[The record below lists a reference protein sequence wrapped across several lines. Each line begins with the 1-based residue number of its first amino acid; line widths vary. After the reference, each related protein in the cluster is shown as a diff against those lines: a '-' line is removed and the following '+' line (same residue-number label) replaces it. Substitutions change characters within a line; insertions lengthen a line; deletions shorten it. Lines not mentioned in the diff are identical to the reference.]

1 MILEW
6 FLIRF
11 PSTSKTK
18 SSLNKQEIDIYVQFG
33 EKICELIFGQP
44 RLCFT
49 IDYVAILSNF
59 VRKVNIS
66 QFFVLED
73 RILFKNENQRSKVS
87 EKIPF

>member
-1 MILEW
+1 MNS
-6 FLIRF
+6 F
-11 PSTSKTK
+11 
-18 SSLNKQEIDIYVQFG
+18 
-33 EKICELIFGQP
+33 FGQP

-49 IDYVAILSNF
+49 IDYVSILSNF